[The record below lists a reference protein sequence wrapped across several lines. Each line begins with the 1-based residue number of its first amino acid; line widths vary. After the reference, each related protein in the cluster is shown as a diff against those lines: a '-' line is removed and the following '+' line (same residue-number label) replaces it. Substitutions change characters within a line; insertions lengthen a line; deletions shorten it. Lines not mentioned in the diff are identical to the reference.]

1 MKHPATNP
9 YLPLW
14 EYVPDGEPHVFDGR
28 VYVFGSH
35 DRAGGYN
42 FCPNDYVGWSAPVTD
57 LSDWR
62 YEGVLYRRT
71 QDPRNAD
78 GRQCL
83 YAPDVARGPDGR
95 YYLYYALDG
104 TSMISVAVCDTPAGA
119 YEYYGDVAYPDGTS
133 LGARAGDEHQFD
145 PGVLAEGDGAWLY
158 SGFCPPMMPG
168 RTGARVVR
176 LAADMRTVVSDPVT
190 VVPGAQTAKGT
201 GFEGHAFFEA
211 SSIRKVNGRYYFI
224 YSSELSHELCYATAD
239 APTGPFAYGG
249 TLVSN
254 ADLGL
259 ADKARYFTGNNH
271 GSIEQ
276 INGRW
281 YVFYHRH
288 TNATS
293 YSRQGCLE
301 PITIRPDGSIPQ
313 VAITS
318 CGPNGGPLPAGAY
331 PAAIACNLYL
341 TKPPVV
347 NAEAGQNPFPHI
359 TQDAPDAAGPDG
371 AQDTSYIATLTEGV
385 VAGYKYFDCRGVT
398 ALAVKARGM
407 CYGARLEVR
416 LDNPEAEPVGSV
428 PVAGSNEW
436 SWNRAEL
443 PIPDGVHALYLK
455 AAGFGVFSLATI
467 RLETAE

>member
-1 MKHPATNP
+1 MKHSGVNP

-35 DRAGGYN
+35 DRFNGYN
-42 FCPNDYVGWSAPVTD
+42 FCLNDYVGWSAPVED

-78 GRQCL
+78 GQQCL
-83 YAPDVARGPDGR
+83 YAPDVACGPDGR

-104 TSMISVAVCDTPAGA
+104 TSAISVAVCDTPAGR
-119 YEYYGDVAYPDGTS
+119 YTYYGDVAYPDGTP

-176 LAADMRTVVSDPVT
+176 LAADMRTVVSEPLT

-224 YSSELSHELCYATAD
+224 YSSERSHELCYATAD
-239 APTGPFAYGG
+239 APTGPFVYGG

-259 ADKARYFTGNNH
+259 SDKVRYFTGNNH

-288 TNATS
+288 TNSTS
-293 YSRQGCLE
+293 YCRQGCME
-301 PITIRPDGSIPQ
+301 PIEFLPDGSIPQ
-313 VAITS
+313 AEITS
-318 CGPNGGPLPAGAY
+318 CGPNGGPLPAGEY

-341 TKPPVV
+341 TKPPMV
-347 NAEAGQNPFPHI
+347 NPEAGQNPFPHI
-359 TQDAPDAAGPDG
+359 TQEDPDAVAPES
-371 AQDTSYIATLTEGV
+371 ARDTSFISTITEGV
-385 VAGYKYFDCRGVT
+385 VIGYKYFDCRS
-398 ALAVKARGM
+398 VKGMSVRTRGM
-407 CYGARLEVR
+407 CYGAKLEV
-416 LDNPEAEPVGSV
+416 LLHPEGEPVGSV
-428 PVAGSNEW
+428 PVSASKEW
-436 SWNRAEL
+436 KWNRADL
-443 PIPDGVHALYLK
+443 SIPDGVQAIYLR
-455 AAGFGVFSLATI
+455 AAGFGIFSLSAI
-467 RLETAE
+467 RLETAD